1 MEKTISI
8 FIASS
13 VLELRLE
20 RLEIENFIFRRSAEF
35 RKRYNIELIPVLC
48 ESLDDAFSPKGKQ
61 EEYNQKIRESDFCF
75 FVFFTKAGEY
85 TQGEFQVALEQF
97 KKSGKP
103 KIYTFFKVVKDGSA
117 EQSLTDFMNELEN
130 NLGHYNGRFE
140 HVDTIKLRILELL
153 KAQEADLFDLTVEN
167 NACLL
172 DGKKVMSL
180 EFISEYKNNKDLIAL
195 KKELR
200 EVDEK
205 YTELKAHHN
214 NVIDAVSD
222 REYAETATKRANLI
236 NAIEELEKSI
246 FNLSL
251 RLYRDDIHGE
261 ITVRQRKAYELFEEG
276 DIEGANNVLDYG
288 DIKSEYEKRKKIRAD
303 EQKKETSVYIR
314 ETVTKIE
321 MLTQLVRDTDR
332 FNEIEQLYDDIVEE
346 AFEYE
351 VELDVVLDAISFLD
365 NQNKSRKALNLALR
379 LNDAYDSIDNAD
391 KNDLAELYN
400 KIGTIYSQI
409 NQPKKAE
416 EFYLKAIDIREKL
429 AKENPDK
436 FNGDL
441 AGSYNNA
448 GFFYAV
454 QGNPKKAEEFYIKAI
469 DIKEKLAKDNP
480 DKFNGNLATNYNNA
494 GVFYKNQGNPE
505 KAEEFYLK
513 AIDIREKLAKENPD
527 KFNGDL
533 AMSFNNAGNFYDDQ
547 GNPKKAEEFYIKAI
561 DISEKLAK
569 DNPPRYIPDLAVFY
583 FNFSLYRKDIKVLE
597 KAFNLAKEYPN
608 HPQCKL
614 IIEMAPK
621 ILSGEVSL

>member
-1 MEKTISI
+1 MLCRGFFASKLNAQLDFSFCVLYDRFLKGGISMEKTISI

-13 VLELRLE
+13 ILELRLE

-75 FVFFTKAGEY
+75 FIFFTKAGEY

-97 KKSGKP
+97 KKSGRP

-172 DGKKVMSL
+172 DGEKVMSL

-200 EVDEK
+200 EVNEK

-351 VELDVVLDAISFLD
+351 VELDVVFEAISFLYG
-365 NQNKSRKALNLALR
+365 QNKSQKALKLALR
-379 LNDAYDSIDNAD
+379 LTDAYDSIDNAD
-391 KNDLAELYN
+391 ENALANLYHA
-400 KIGTIYSQI
+400 IGTIYSDI

-416 EFYLKAIDIREKL
+416 EFYIKAIDIYEKL
-429 AKENPDK
+429 AKENPDR

-441 AGSYNNA
+441 ADSYNNA
-448 GFFYAV
+448 GVFYKT

-469 DIKEKLAKDNP
+469 DI
-480 DKFNGNLATNYNNA
+480 Y
-494 GVFYKNQGNPE
+494 
-505 KAEEFYLK
+505 
-513 AIDIREKLAKENPD
+513 EKLAKENPD
-527 KFNGDL
+527 KFNGNL
-533 AMSFNNAGNFYDDQ
+533 ACSYNNAGVFYNAQ
-547 GNPKKAEEFYIKAI
+547 GNPKKAEEFYI
-561 DISEKLAK
+561 
-569 DNPPRYIPDLAVFY
+569 
-583 FNFSLYRKDIKVLE
+583 
-597 KAFNLAKEYPN
+597 
-608 HPQCKL
+608 
-614 IIEMAPK
+614 
-621 ILSGEVSL
+621 